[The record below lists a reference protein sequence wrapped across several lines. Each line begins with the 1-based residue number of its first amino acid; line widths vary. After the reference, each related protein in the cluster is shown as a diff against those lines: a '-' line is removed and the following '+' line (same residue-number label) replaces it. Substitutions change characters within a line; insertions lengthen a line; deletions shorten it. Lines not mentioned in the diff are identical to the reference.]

1 MSGYNYYSLFKC
13 RCYQP
18 LNKKLVETG
27 SGGNV
32 VPEVIK
38 FKVFSTI
45 IKTATAQ
52 HNDCFTQANRPLNV
66 YKSWTG
72 APSGYGKSIQNQFN

>member
-1 MSGYNYYSLFKC
+1 MSGYNYSLFKC

-18 LNKKLVETG
+18 INKKLIATG
-27 SGGNV
+27 SGGKVIVDV
-32 VPEVIK
+32 VK